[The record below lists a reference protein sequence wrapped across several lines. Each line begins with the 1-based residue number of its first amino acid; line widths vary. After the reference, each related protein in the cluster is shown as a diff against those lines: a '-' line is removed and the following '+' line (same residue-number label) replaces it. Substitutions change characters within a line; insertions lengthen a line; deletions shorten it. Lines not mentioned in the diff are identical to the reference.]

1 MLGLLQLRPPI
12 RPLTLP
18 TASRSIVETLLLG
31 ANANRAPV
39 ARYHGIRARGSAYN
53 PSDCQ
58 HHYNQP
64 SYPELG
70 GRAEASG
77 MLSSHTSCSPLLR
90 I

>member
-1 MLGLLQLRPPI
+1 MLGLLQLRPPV

-18 TASRSIVETLLLG
+18 AASRSIVETLLLG

-39 ARYHGIRARGSAYN
+39 AGYHVIRVRGSACS
-53 PSDCQ
+53 PGDFQ
-58 HHYNQP
+58 HHCDQP

-70 GRAEASG
+70 GRVEASG